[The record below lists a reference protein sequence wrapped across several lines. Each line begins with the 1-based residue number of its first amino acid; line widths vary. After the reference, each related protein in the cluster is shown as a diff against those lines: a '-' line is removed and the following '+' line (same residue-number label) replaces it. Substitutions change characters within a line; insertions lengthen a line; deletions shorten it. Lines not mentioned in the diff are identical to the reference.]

1 MACRWLRAAVL
12 ILIVYA
18 AFATYQWISSSER
31 LEELNGLLISLS
43 DLPIFRV
50 SEAGDVLE
58 HLAENSSEDVL
69 RERVFH
75 YASSARTL
83 KYVSLALYETTGE
96 ERYRLLS
103 TAMSNLEAFLITVG
117 NHQGAKDKI
126 IENAEIL
133 KKIGEQLH
141 GKRICEVSEEIAESV
156 FNLSTELK
164 Y

>member
-1 MACRWLRAAVL
+1 M
-12 ILIVYA
+12 
-18 AFATYQWISSSER
+18 S
-31 LEELNGLLISLS
+31 
-43 DLPIFRV
+43 IFRV
-50 SEAGDVLE
+50 SEAGDILE
-58 HLAENSSEDVL
+58 YLAKNSSEYVL

-75 YASSARTL
+75 YVSSARTL
-83 KYVSLALYETTGE
+83 RYVSLALYKTKGE

-103 TAMSNLEAFLITVG
+103 TAMSNLEVFLITVG

-141 GKRICEVSEEIAESV
+141 GKRICNVSDEIAENV